1 MQSYHNCLRI
11 RKAANLNRSLSL
23 SSCTTAGA
31 LPVVLIIVCG
41 LAFLGGDLHQAYVTS
56 GL

>member
-23 SSCTTAGA
+23 SSCTTARA

-41 LAFLGGDLHQAYVTS
+41 LAFLGGDLHQAFVTS
-56 GL
+56 GH